1 MASLGRIETAL
12 GGDGGDGGPG
22 GTAHET
28 GSGGGNQARTG
39 KEDSKECGDVSTK
52 EVRTKQSSAQSS
64 GSTLDAVQS
73 PRGGTSQGKTSDLA
87 HSSSSFE
94 TDSILADG
102 ASTDSSH
109 ASAISPRSPRP
120 IQPSHSPPI
129 PRSASGGI
137 PSTSS
142 LSVSPSRS
150 DFTPAAPGSPSNQ
163 GQRRKLGRRTQVST
177 AQPSNGDADDEGA
190 TDCNHTSTISP
201 SSSPPRARSSGKART
216 PTSSRNKPS
225 PDSGDSQSPSSPSDS
240 TEIHS
245 PTGPINEYDNI
256 EAFEDRSRWLA
267 RLQFEH
273 PSVQDVRQRVRPFA
287 RTLAFA
293 RSFDV
298 KPQFPPEDILTGA
311 MPPEKRPFAEI
322 VMGLVMQHLHA
333 VGLQKTVASI
343 HQELD
348 RLAARPS
355 DHMEEYFIDDALLD
369 SKLDNSPDSA
379 SNNPLAQSTSKSDR
393 SRGGGSKETRDNNK
407 LSANATGASTA
418 AGDTSPGEKSSP
430 RRKSAKGERDGSG
443 RSAKSSRNA
452 AGSTASPAAAT
463 GSVRGRPGEEH
474 SPVGS
479 PTAGGSGVLGANGET
494 FRPSR
499 SPFADLAEHFANTTF
514 RKDQAFFERDLRESP
529 LVTMIRS
536 SMVRAQEVYDL
547 AMADRPA
554 TRTLGEAQ
562 LEEKLYALGMLEDE
576 DDISDDVD
584 IWEEGPDPEEDLN
597 SPQSAFSAPYG
608 SNVQPANLGA
618 ASRPGSGR
626 YHPYAGGGSPSTA
639 NGLNM
644 APSSPSIPGSSGI
657 SISGSSGNITSHSAG
672 APIIAPI
679 AGSLPTVPSGAL
691 TERSD
696 RADRASILLGV
707 SGSVSARTGGG
718 DYSPGSPTTDPAAL
732 GASKSGATAG
742 IGSRRVSSPAG
753 GGSTGTSGSARNSKI
768 VSPSSPASSNLLGAG
783 GLSSDKSTLSGVT
796 PPSSASQP
804 PSHLLGRLSGGG
816 AITAPPVDD
825 SIRGRRLIYDY
836 WVDVEEGEERPIRA
850 ATLNKLVE
858 IATSSKLANLQ
869 YTPTFLMTY
878 KSFTTPKKLFEKLK
892 QRWSV
897 PLSAAEDQGMTLE
910 QYANPIRL
918 RWIAFSKKWL
928 TEYPEDIDRNLLTD
942 MRRFTNVMM
951 EEPGMRNLTNSV
963 VTILDKLAA
972 QMAAQHASAS
982 SSAYQTASVIGGHG
996 FSFQSLIGQTVSP
1009 YAYASALVF
1018 SATSNSTYSGGGSAS
1033 SGSSASGSSVSGSS
1047 SLTSSSLIPSGS
1059 ASSATSTSGS
1069 GGAAA
1074 ILMSIRG
1081 PSGTIQSA
1089 TSPQRKVTIPAG
1101 TPPVPKVP
1109 KNIFHPTLTLYQ
1121 IDQEEVA
1128 RQLTLM
1134 DSNVFMAIKP
1144 SELLN
1149 QSWGKPKLKHLAP
1162 NVLRMVALSNQ
1173 LSHSISTHILQGQ
1186 KPKDRAKI
1194 IEWWV
1199 RVAEHCKNLSNYH
1212 GVMAVI
1218 SGINSG
1224 PTVRLK
1230 YSRREVSKALMDQ
1243 LNSYEKIFES
1253 DGSFANY
1260 RATLAASVPPVIPY
1274 LGIHQ
1279 TDLTFIEEGN
1289 KDMHGHLINFAKR
1302 RLIYQTI
1309 AALQNYQ
1316 QTGYNLQPVRQIQDL
1331 IANLKP
1337 ADTKDLFKVSLLRE
1351 PRESSR

>member
-1 MASLGRIETAL
+1 MDPPAS
-12 GGDGGDGGPG
+12 
-22 GTAHET
+22 
-28 GSGGGNQARTG
+28 
-39 KEDSKECGDVSTK
+39 
-52 EVRTKQSSAQSS
+52 
-64 GSTLDAVQS
+64 
-73 PRGGTSQGKTSDLA
+73 
-87 HSSSSFE
+87 
-94 TDSILADG
+94 
-102 ASTDSSH
+102 
-109 ASAISPRSPRP
+109 
-120 IQPSHSPPI
+120 QP
-129 PRSASGGI
+129 
-137 PSTSS
+137 
-142 LSVSPSRS
+142 
-150 DFTPAAPGSPSNQ
+150 
-163 GQRRKLGRRTQVST
+163 
-177 AQPSNGDADDEGA
+177 
-190 TDCNHTSTISP
+190 
-201 SSSPPRARSSGKART
+201 
-216 PTSSRNKPS
+216 
-225 PDSGDSQSPSSPSDS
+225 PSSPSD
-240 TEIHS
+240 
-245 PTGPINEYDNI
+245 TGELGSSNGAPNEFDNI

-273 PSVQDVRQRVRPFA
+273 PAVQDVRQRVRPFA
-287 RTLAFA
+287 RTISFA

-298 KPQFPPEDILTGA
+298 KAQFPTEDILTGA
-311 MPPEKRPFAEI
+311 IPAEKRPFAEI

-348 RLAARPS
+348 RLAAGPS
-355 DHMEEYFIDDALLD
+355 DHMEEYFIEDALMD
-369 SKLDNSPDSA
+369 SKLDNAPETANNDASALSSLASSRGGKDGSGKDAQNSNSDS
-379 SNNPLAQSTSKSDR
+379 NSKSDA
-393 SRGGGSKETRDNNK
+393 SGATSTKDK
-407 LSANATGASTA
+407 SARRKSPKGEGSTA
-418 AGDTSPGEKSSP
+418 AESARGASS
-430 RRKSAKGERDGSG
+430 
-443 RSAKSSRNA
+443 NA
-452 AGSTASPAAAT
+452 RGTGGSTAPVTA
-463 GSVRGRPGEEH
+463 RGAKPGDNH

-479 PTAGGSGVLGANGET
+479 PTAGAAGAYGLNGSI
-494 FRPSR
+494 RPVKS
-499 SPFADLAEHFANTTF
+499 SFAELAEHFANTTF

-536 SMVRAQEVYDL
+536 AMVRAQEVFDL

-554 TRTLGEAQ
+554 TRTLTEAQ

-576 DDISDDVD
+576 DDIADDMD

-597 SPQSAFSAPYG
+597 APPSPYG
-608 SNVQPANLGA
+608 SNPPYGSNLHSNLSGA
-618 ASRPGSGR
+618 GRPGSGR
-626 YHPYAGGGSPSTA
+626 YSFVPTGPNA
-639 NGLNM
+639 NGFNM
-644 APSSPSIPGSSGI
+644 APTSPSIPNSGGI
-657 SISGSSGNITSHSAG
+657 TVMNASGGLTAHSAG
-672 APIIAPI
+672 TPTIAPI
-679 AGSLPTVPSGAL
+679 AGSLPPVSPGAL
-691 TERSD
+691 TERNDRSD
-696 RADRASILLGV
+696 RASLLLGV
-707 SGSVSARTGGG
+707 GGPNTARGSGDYGSGSPADSSGKG
-718 DYSPGSPTTDPAAL
+718 DT
-732 GASKSGATAG
+732 ASSQSNKSG

-753 GGSTGTSGSARNSKI
+753 SASSVGRTKI
-768 VSPSSPASSNLLGAG
+768 VSPSTPNSSSLLGAG
-783 GLSSDKSTLSGVT
+783 ASSSDKSSGMGAQ
-796 PPSSASQP
+796 PPTAASQP

-816 AITAPPVDD
+816 SITAPPVDD
-825 SIRGRRLIYDY
+825 SIRGRKLIYDY

-892 QRWSV
+892 QRWDV
-897 PLSAAEDQGMTLE
+897 PLSAAEDQNMNWE

-918 RWIAFSKKWL
+918 RWIAFTKKWL
-928 TEYPEDIDRNLLTD
+928 TEYPEDIDRNLLTE
-942 MRRFTNVMM
+942 MRKFTSVMI
-951 EEPGMRNLTNSV
+951 EEPGMRALTNSV
-963 VTILDKLAA
+963 VAILDRLAA
-972 QMAAQHASAS
+972 QLASQLASAS

-1018 SATSNSTYSGGGSAS
+1018 QYSGALTGSSVSSSVSSATLASGSGGSSLASSSLIPNS
-1033 SGSSASGSSVSGSS
+1033 SGSSANSAGSGSSN
-1047 SLTSSSLIPSGS
+1047 S
-1059 ASSATSTSGS
+1059 ASTV
-1069 GGAAA
+1069 
-1074 ILMSIRG
+1074 LMSIRG
-1081 PSGTIQSA
+1081 PSGTSQSA

-1101 TPPVPKVP
+1101 VPPVPKVP
-1109 KNIFHPTLTLYQ
+1109 KNIFHPTLSLYQ

-1134 DSNVFMAIKP
+1134 DSHVFMAIKP

-1194 IEWWV
+1194 VEWWI
-1199 RVAEHCKNLSNYH
+1199 RVAEHLKNLSNYH
-1212 GVMAVI
+1212 GVMAVV

-1230 YSRREVSKALMDQ
+1230 YSRREVSRALIDQ
-1243 LNSYEKIFES
+1243 LTSYEKIFES
-1253 DGSFANY
+1253 DSSFANY

-1331 IANLKP
+1331 VANLKP
-1337 ADTKDLFKVSLLRE
+1337 ADTKELFKVSLLRE

>member
-1 MASLGRIETAL
+1 MAFLGRFGTSL
-12 GGDGGDGGPG
+12 GGDGGDGGSG
-22 GTAHET
+22 GVTHET

-52 EVRTKQSSAQSS
+52 DARTKQTSAQSS

-109 ASAISPRSPRP
+109 TSAISPRSPRP
-120 IQPSHSPPI
+120 VLPSHSPPI

-150 DFTPAAPGSPSNQ
+150 DFTTASPGSPSNQ

-190 TDCNHTSTISP
+190 TDSNHTSIISP

-216 PTSSRNKPS
+216 PVSSRNKPS
-225 PDSGDSQSPSSPSDS
+225 PDSLDSQSPSSPSES
-240 TEIHS
+240 TEIPS
-245 PTGPINEYDNI
+245 PAGPINEYDNI
-256 EAFEDRSRWLA
+256 EAFEDRSRWLT

-273 PSVQDVRQRVRPFA
+273 PSIQDVRQRVRPFA

-355 DHMEEYFIDDALLD
+355 DHLEEYFIDEALLD
-369 SKLDNSPDSA
+369 SKLDNSPDST
-379 SNNPLAQSTSKSDR
+379 SNNPLAQSSSKGE
-393 SRGGGSKETRDNNK
+393 RGRGSSSKEARDNK
-407 LSANATGASTA
+407 LSENNAGSSSATGDASTS
-418 AGDTSPGEKSSP
+418 DKSS
-430 RRKSAKGERDGSG
+430 RRKSNNGDRDATG
-443 RSAKSSRNA
+443 RSTSKSSRNA
-452 AGSTASPAAAT
+452 SGSNASSAAT
-463 GSVRGRPGEEH
+463 GSVRGASRPGEEAP

-479 PTAGGSGVLGANGET
+479 PTAGGALGANGET

-554 TRTLGEAQ
+554 TRTLSEAQ

-576 DDISDDVD
+576 DDIADDVD

-597 SPQSAFSAPYG
+597 APQGAFSAPYG
-608 SNVQPANLGA
+608 SNVQPPNLGA
-618 ASRPGSGR
+618 ATRPSSGR
-626 YHPYAGGGSPSTA
+626 HHPYAGAGSPSGA

-657 SISGSSGNITSHSAG
+657 SISGASGTMTSHSAG
-672 APIIAPI
+672 ALIIAPI
-679 AGSLPTVPSGAL
+679 AGSLPTVPAGAL

-696 RADRASILLGV
+696 RGDRASILLGV
-707 SGSVSARTGGG
+707 SGSVSARAGG
-718 DYSPGSPTTDPAAL
+718 DYSSGSPTADPAAL
-732 GASKSGATAG
+732 GTSKSGATAG

-753 GGSTGTSGSARNSKI
+753 GGSTNTSGSVRNSKI

-816 AITAPPVDD
+816 AITQPPVDE

-836 WVDVEEGEERPIRA
+836 YVDVEEGEERPIRA

-892 QRWSV
+892 QRWFV
-897 PLSAAEDQGMTLE
+897 PQSAAEAQGMTLE

-1018 SATSNSTYSGGGSAS
+1018 SATSNSTYSGGSSAT
-1033 SGSSASGSSVSGSS
+1033 SGSSASGSSTSGAS

-1059 ASSATSTSGS
+1059 TSSATSTSGS
-1069 GGAAA
+1069 GGATAV
-1074 ILMSIRG
+1074 LMSIRG
-1081 PSGTIQSA
+1081 PSGTLQSA
-1089 TSPQRKVTIPAG
+1089 TSAQRKVTIPAG

-1337 ADTKDLFKVSLLRE
+1337 ADTKDLFKVSLMRE